1 MDRRI
6 ERTQKAIF
14 NALLELMNEKEFD
27 KISINE
33 IAQRANVNRGTIY
46 SHYTDK
52 NDLLKKY
59 IASCIAPFQQECSV
73 ESPEVLM
80 LGTFEYIEENVDVF
94 KTLLMNGGATSFKET
109 LQEMVFSG
117 LTKANRNQNTED
129 SIPQEIKY
137 HFVASAMTGT
147 IEWWVKS
154 PTRYKPAIMVEHIL
168 HLLNKLQ

>member
-6 ERTQKAIF
+6 VRTQKAIF
-14 NALLELMNEKEFD
+14 KALLELMNEKEFD

-33 IAQRANVNRGTIY
+33 IAQRADVNRGTIY

-59 IASCIAPFQQECSV
+59 IASCIAPFQQECSA

-80 LGTFEYIEENVDVF
+80 LRTFGYIEENVDVF

-109 LQEMVFSG
+109 FQKMVFSG
-117 LTKANRNQNTED
+117 LTKANLPPDAED
-129 SIPQEIKY
+129 SISLEIR
-137 HFVASAMTGT
+137 HQFIASAMTGT
-147 IEWWVKS
+147 IEWWVIS
-154 PTRYKPAIMVEHIL
+154 PTRCKPEIMVEHVF
-168 HLLNKLQ
+168 HLLKKLQ